1 MYELGSLL
9 IEQVVL
15 WGTQEQASQKEREN
29 DEGKLGTTSL
39 LAARSHVKPPPA
51 KVRNW
56 LKLRNEGFSL

>member
-29 DEGKLGTTSL
+29 SVLVQSCSSL
-39 LAARSHVKPPPA
+39 LAARSRVKPPPA